1 MVDFVVDSMVRKT
14 SSIISAIVVSVCCL
28 FAALAFAGCI
38 SEPAAP
44 QLTPEEMIEQKDA
57 WADGVV
63 RSALDKLAD
72 EGAIDKVSEK
82 ADLLVDAFEY
92 EKIDK
97 GYGIA
102 FKDEA
107 LGKELSG
114 AYTLPDGK
122 VILCRTRTTGAKE
135 APFTTVYPE
144 YADGDWVNEAVGEDV
159 ALFYPESLNGHFSEE
174 RSKDI
179 LADVPADA
187 FADSFDDCDFL
198 IVYDEVTSHVDENY
212 YLGSINRTSAT
223 SLVMVIDMK
232 DGRVVHI
239 ENVGTDTPGSVVK
252 MGQEHGVLL
261 WDEVAAYLNKLL
273 TNRSKS

>member
-1 MVDFVVDSMVRKT
+1 MAGFVVDGMERTASLT
-14 SSIISAIVVSVCCL
+14 FSVVVASVCCL
-28 FAALAFAGCI
+28 FAALVFAGCA

-44 QLTPEEMIEQKDA
+44 KLTPEEMIEQKDA

-72 EGAIDKVSEK
+72 EGAIGKVSK
-82 ADLLVDAFEY
+82 TADLLVDAFEY
-92 EKIDK
+92 EKIDN

-102 FKDEA
+102 FKDKA

-114 AYTLPDGK
+114 AYTLPNGK

-135 APFTTVYPE
+135 APFMTVYPE

-159 ALFYPESLNGHFSEE
+159 PLFYPESLNGHFDEE
-174 RSKDI
+174 RSKII
-179 LADVPADA
+179 LADVPAEA

-198 IVYDEVTSHVDENY
+198 IVYDEVASHVDENY
-212 YLGSINRTSAT
+212 YFGSINRTSVT
-223 SLVMVIDMK
+223 TLVLVVDMK
-232 DGRVVHI
+232 SGQVVHI
-239 ENVGTDTPGSVVK
+239 ENVGTDTPGSTVK
-252 MGQEHGVLL
+252 MGQQHGTLL